1 MKKLLFLLC
10 VLSPSVFAQSV
21 IGSWSGELS
30 FQGVKLPLIIHIKPA
45 GDGITATM
53 DSPYQ
58 GAKDLP
64 VQVAKWADELLTI
77 EVTNIGLSYKA
88 KLVTPDSLHG
98 DFSQGPLKVKF
109 GMSRSKGEKPLVRPQ
124 TPEGPYAYY
133 TEEVTVKNEV
143 EGNVLAGTLAAPDQ
157 STKHPI
163 LVMITGSGAQTRDEE
178 LFGHKPFLVIADH
191 LAKQG
196 IATLRL
202 DDRGMGQSEA
212 GKPDATSADYAGD
225 ILSAVNFLSKRGYK
239 NIGLLGHSEGGM
251 IAPMVNSSKVKFM
264 VLLAAPGIPIV
275 ELMRAQTYEI
285 GRSQGAP
292 EAMAKR
298 ISDTNYKLYQYMN
311 SYKGSD
317 FRADVLKYLKEEM
330 KDPQAE
336 TTIKQ
341 VESEWFR
348 YFIAFDPTSYLKKV
362 KVPVLALNGTKDVQ
376 VTAKENLEGLRAS
389 LPKNKKTEI
398 LAMEGLNHLFQ
409 TAKTGSVMEYGQI
422 EETISPAV
430 LEKIASWIK
439 SL

>member
-1 MKKLLFLLC
+1 M
-10 VLSPSVFAQSV
+10 
-21 IGSWSGELS
+21 
-30 FQGVKLPLIIHIKPA
+30 
-45 GDGITATM
+45 
-53 DSPYQ
+53 
-58 GAKDLP
+58 
-64 VQVAKWADELLTI
+64 LTI

>member
-1 MKKLLFLLC
+1 
-10 VLSPSVFAQSV
+10 
-21 IGSWSGELS
+21 
-30 FQGVKLPLIIHIKPA
+30 
-45 GDGITATM
+45 
-53 DSPYQ
+53 
-58 GAKDLP
+58 
-64 VQVAKWADELLTI
+64 
-77 EVTNIGLSYKA
+77 
-88 KLVTPDSLHG
+88 
-98 DFSQGPLKVKF
+98 
-109 GMSRSKGEKPLVRPQ
+109 
-124 TPEGPYAYY
+124 
-133 TEEVTVKNEV
+133 
-143 EGNVLAGTLAAPDQ
+143 
-157 STKHPI
+157 
-163 LVMITGSGAQTRDEE
+163 
-178 LFGHKPFLVIADH
+178 
-191 LAKQG
+191 
-196 IATLRL
+196 
-202 DDRGMGQSEA
+202 
-212 GKPDATSADYAGD
+212 
-225 ILSAVNFLSKRGYK
+225 
-239 NIGLLGHSEGGM
+239 
-251 IAPMVNSSKVKFM
+251 
-264 VLLAAPGIPIV
+264 
-275 ELMRAQTYEI
+275 
-285 GRSQGAP
+285 
-292 EAMAKR
+292 
-298 ISDTNYKLYQYMN
+298 MN